1 MKLSFQ
7 SHEGHTTL
15 TDLSD
20 AEVDAKFAE
29 LTRTGHRGF
38 ATVAG
43 DEPTGPIKSVDEAR
57 RLNADEVFMIAPL
70 QGG

>member
-20 AEVDAKFAE
+20 AQVDAKFAE
-29 LTRTGHRGF
+29 LTRQGFRGF
-38 ATVAG
+38 AGKTLEEAA
-43 DEPTGPIKSVDEAR
+43 GPIKSVDEAR
-57 RLNADEVFMIAPL
+57 AVDADEVFMIAPL

>member
-1 MKLSFQ
+1 MKLSYQ

-20 AEVDAKFAE
+20 AEVDSKFAE
-29 LTRTGHRGF
+29 LTKQGFRGF
-38 ATVAG
+38 AGATLEEAS
-43 DEPTGPIKSVDEAR
+43 GPIKSVDEAR
-57 RLNADEVFMIAPL
+57 AAQADEVFMIAPL

>member
-15 TDLSD
+15 TELSD

-29 LTRTGHRGF
+29 LTKQGYRGF
-38 ATVAG
+38 ASTGLEDPV
-43 DEPTGPIKSVDEAR
+43 GPIKSVDEAR
-57 RLNADEVFMIAPL
+57 AVNADEVYMIAPL
-70 QGG
+70 AGG